1 MTPASGDARAPRASV
16 ARYIAPEAI
25 LDMRFGDRER
35 PCWDIAVLCFRGRR
49 GSDLLVERLGARPV
63 GRKTLYALEEAANR
77 PYVYEARLADS
88 RIAIVADCLWG
99 GPQTAILVEEMACFG
114 VRVVIG
120 FGVAGSIVP
129 ELAKGT
135 QIVAA
140 AGTVTDGTSRA
151 YTDLTEV
158 TGDAS
163 LALLLA
169 RVGQDLNVEVIPVK
183 VATVDA
189 LYRETE
195 VDVRRWRDGGAV
207 AINMETAPLYAAS
220 AVCGMKSL
228 WLGHV
233 SDSLA
238 SPQWESWM
246 RPAAMTDVTIAL
258 TVGLLER
265 LAAASGSRRG
275 ESKPGGGVS

>member
-1 MTPASGDARAPRASV
+1 
-16 ARYIAPEAI
+16 
-25 LDMRFGDRER
+25 MRFGDRER

-49 GSDLLVERLGARPV
+49 GSDLLVERLGARSV
-63 GRKTLYALEEAANR
+63 GRKTLYALEETAER
-77 PYVYEARLADS
+77 PYVYETRRADS
-88 RIAIVADCLWG
+88 RIVIVADCLWG

-129 ELAKGT
+129 ELSKGT

-151 YTDLTEV
+151 YTDLAEV

-163 LALLLA
+163 LSSLLA
-169 RVGQDLNVEVIPVK
+169 GIGRDLDVPVIPVK

-195 VDVRRWRDGGAV
+195 DDVRRWREGGAV

-238 SPQWESWM
+238 TPQWDSWA

-258 TVGLLER
+258 TVEFLER
-265 LAAASGSRRG
+265 LAADSRGREPEPGSGIR
-275 ESKPGGGVS
+275 

>member
-1 MTPASGDARAPRASV
+1 
-16 ARYIAPEAI
+16 
-25 LDMRFGDRER
+25 MRFGDRER

-49 GSDLLVERLGARPV
+49 GTGLLVEKLGARPV
-63 GRKTLYALEEAANR
+63 GRKTLYALEEAAER
-77 PYVYEARLADS
+77 PYVYEARLAGS

-99 GPQTAILVEEMACFG
+99 GPQTAILVEEMACLG

-129 ELAKGT
+129 ELSKGS
-135 QIVAA
+135 QIVAS
-140 AGTVTDGTSRA
+140 AGTVTDGTSRS

-158 TGDAS
+158 TGDGS
-163 LALLLA
+163 LSSLLA
-169 RVGQDLNVEVIPVK
+169 RVSQDLNVEVIPVK

-195 VDVRRWRDGGAV
+195 DDVRRWRDGGAA

-238 SPQWESWM
+238 SPQWDSWV
-246 RPAAMTDVTIAL
+246 RPAAMTEVTVAL

-265 LAAASGSRRG
+265 LAAARGSRDG
-275 ESKPGGGVS
+275 ERKPEGGLS

>member
-1 MTPASGDARAPRASV
+1 
-16 ARYIAPEAI
+16 
-25 LDMRFGDRER
+25 
-35 PCWDIAVLCFRGRR
+35 
-49 GSDLLVERLGARPV
+49 LLVERLGARPV
-63 GRKTLYALEEAANR
+63 GRKTLYAFEETADR
-77 PYVYEARLADS
+77 PYVYEVQLVDS

-129 ELAKGT
+129 KLSKGT
-135 QIVAA
+135 QIVAS

-163 LALLLA
+163 LLSLFA
-169 RVGQDLNVEVIPVK
+169 RVGRDLNVEVTPVK

-195 VDVRRWRDGGAV
+195 DDVRRWRDVGAA

-220 AVCGMKSL
+220 AVCGIKSL

-233 SDSLA
+233 SDCLA
-238 SPQWESWM
+238 DSQWDSWV
-246 RPAAMTDVTIAL
+246 RPAALTDVTIAL
-258 TVGLLER
+258 TVELLKR
-265 LAAASGSRRG
+265 LTAASGSRG
-275 ESKPGGGVS
+275 GDSEPTQSPGA